1 MNASVDDVKEFVA
14 ESREG
19 AIAMAEGFFR
29 TSSDQLETW
38 VIPPT
43 THIAGLGERVLLLA
57 APRGSGRPQEARREE
72 RRPQERDRERSG
84 GRDRGGDRDRG
95 DRGGRDRGARP
106 EPRPEPRESREPR
119 SESREPRSEAQEPRT
134 ESREPRS
141 ESRPE
146 RPPRASA
153 PVERDE
159 REERS
164 APAEGRPESPRTQKA
179 AVGEIGVFV
188 TGLIERMKL
197 RDVTVSESETDDGEI
212 IVTLDGRAITA
223 LAEREPRLV
232 AALSHLAHRAAEA
245 LIDDDAAAQ
254 VEIKGVRR
262 APREEP
268 RERGGRD
275 NRRES
280 RRDGGRGDRPSGP
293 REGDDRDIDE
303 VELERL
309 AKDSAR
315 AVRESGEAEL
325 LPPMNS
331 RERWFVHN
339 ALKEERGVRSESE
352 GEGARKRVKI
362 FPA

>member
-14 ESREG
+14 ESREA
-19 AIAMAEGFFR
+19 AIAMAESFFR
-29 TSSDQLETW
+29 ASADQLETW

-43 THIAGLGERVLLLA
+43 THIAGLGERVLLIA
-57 APRGSGRPQEARREE
+57 APRGSGRPQEGRREE

-95 DRGGRDRGARP
+95 DRGGRDRGA
-106 EPRPEPRESREPR
+106 PRSEPR
-119 SESREPRSEAQEPRT
+119 SESREPRT
-134 ESREPRS
+134 ESPEPRS

-153 PVERDE
+153 AVERQE
-159 REERS
+159 REERA
-164 APAEGRPESPRTQKA
+164 APAEAEPRAESPRTQKA
-179 AVGEIGVFV
+179 AVGEVGAFV

-197 RDVTVSESETDDGEI
+197 RDVNVSESETDDGEI
-212 IVTLDGRAITA
+212 IVTLDGRAISA

-254 VEIKGVRR
+254 VEIKGARR
-262 APREEP
+262 APREDP

-275 NRRES
+275 NRRDS

-331 RERWFVHN
+331 RERWQCLSASV
-339 ALKEERGVRSESE
+339 
-352 GEGARKRVKI
+352 
-362 FPA
+362 